1 MPVSTHHS
9 NHNIIVK
16 IIFLIIFLMRHYTFL
31 PSEGCTLS
39 TSTQTCRQ
47 WPTKECNQSSS
58 SSSFPS
64 QIFWNCADFFKFEN
78 FPSDPGWP
86 GGPGRTSTTTTAS
99 TRCSPYLQCRPA
111 RAGSRKFSLL
121 PFLNVF
127 FDKRCFAGSFKTRC
141 RQHTRTKDQ
150 SHGTELSIPS
160 STSSSSSSFH
170 SSSSTSSSP

>member
-1 MPVSTHHS
+1 MIFF
-9 NHNIIVK
+9 IIFK
-16 IIFLIIFLMRHYTFL
+16 IIFLIIFKIIFLMRYYTFTS
-31 PSEGCTLS
+31 SEGCTLS

-64 QIFWNCADFFKFEN
+64 QISWNCANFFKF
-78 FPSDPGWP
+78 DPGWP

-99 TRCSPYLQCRPA
+99 TRCSLSLRCRPV
-111 RAGSRKFSLL
+111 RAGSRKFSPF

-127 FDKRCFAGSFKTRC
+127 FVDKRFLFAGSFKTRC
-141 RQHTRTKDQ
+141 RQPTRTRDQ
-150 SHGTELSIPS
+150 SPGIELSIPS
-160 STSSSSSSFH
+160 STSSSSSSFR

>member
-1 MPVSTHHS
+1 MISF
-9 NHNIIVK
+9 IIFK
-16 IIFLIIFLMRHYTFL
+16 IIFLIIFTIIFLMRYYTFP

-111 RAGSRKFSLL
+111 RAGSRKFSLF

-127 FDKRCFAGSFKTRC
+127 FFL
-141 RQHTRTKDQ
+141 TKDFCLQ
-150 SHGTELSIPS
+150 DPS
-160 STSSSSSSFH
+160 RLDVVNIRGPRTN
-170 SSSSTSSSP
+170 PLVQN